1 MEFIKELYV
10 EFSTNPIVK
19 ATFLWI
25 MFDTIFGVLR
35 SVKTHKFNSC
45 FGIDGGIRKVG
56 MIVSIMFLG
65 LADQIV
71 HINLA
76 FLIPTEVLNQIGL
89 EKVGTLEF
97 FGILFVLYETI
108 SILKNLYILGLP
120 MPIWLKTFLEN
131 LLNNLTNEMP
141 AGLADIKP
149 GTAVTENTEETTKSD
164 I

>member
-1 MEFIKELYV
+1 MDFFKEFILNFSKNSIVEL
-10 EFSTNPIVK
+10 
-19 ATFLWI
+19 TFIWI
-25 MFDTIFGVLR
+25 MFDTFFGVLR
-35 SVKTHKFNSC
+35 AAKTHKFNSC

-76 FLIPTEVLNQIGL
+76 FALPENYLSYFGL
-89 EKVGTLEF
+89 EKIGMLEF
-97 FGILFVLYETI
+97 FGILYIIYESI
-108 SILKNLYILGLP
+108 SILKNLYILGIP
-120 MPIWLKTFLEN
+120 MPMWLKKFLEN

-141 AGLADIKP
+141 KELEQIKP
-149 GTAVTENTEETTKSD
+149 GATVIEQIEETISSD